1 MYNGCCFEDIAIS
14 DALAYKIW
22 IFVLY
27 SGYWSCLAGSIVGI
41 GIPINMDALATQC
54 LMTA

>member
-1 MYNGCCFEDIAIS
+1 MYNGSCFEDIAIS